1 MHLPQY
7 TRTATQ
13 SRAGANPWG
22 VAESHEKQDAKEP
35 GDGAA
40 AHALSALESLPEEL
54 RQQVF
59 SHLRDLGDLAAV
71 SATSRILR
79 RSVQVQLDSAAL
91 VASLTDAPDPAAALV
106 AALPKIRALTPLAF
120 AAAPLRA
127 AALSL
132 LRLPGRER
140 AAWLAEL
147 EASIH
152 ALGFAPALKARLR
165 DFIGAIGALTTRPPQ
180 TDRGIAAFQT
190 LLDDVHDLPDAT
202 LDLLLPALANAFW
215 AGALGDQGYTARRD
229 PRVLDMFRRMLATV
243 EHWPD
248 ARAIAVLVPLLLG
261 MRSLYAGD
269 LGPALV
275 AALPVVDRL
284 GPETRATGLESLRR
298 GLATMGEGI
307 DYRVM
312 QVESVLN
319 EYPAEV
325 RRLAADRVKAQLEAL
340 FRDLR
345 NRSWQVSEQPINP
358 RGRQRNGAIINN
370 GVFIRVV

>member
-7 TRTATQ
+7 PRTATQ
-13 SRAGANPWG
+13 SRGGTNPWPRR
-22 VAESHEKQDAKEP
+22 ERQETPDAHPVEE
-35 GDGAA
+35 GAA
-40 AHALSALESLPEEL
+40 AHALSALESLPEEI

-79 RSVQVQLDSAAL
+79 RSVQAQLDSAAL
-91 VASLTDAPDPAAALV
+91 VASLTDTADPAASLA
-106 AALPKIRALTPLAF
+106 AALPRIGALTPAAL

-132 LRLPGRER
+132 LRLPARER
-140 AAWLAEL
+140 AAWQVEL
-147 EASIH
+147 SATVG
-152 ALGFAPALKARLR
+152 ALGFTPALKARLQ
-165 DFIGAIGALTTRPPQ
+165 DFVDAIGALTTRPPQ

-229 PRVLDMFRRMLATV
+229 PRVLDMFRQMLATV

-284 GPETRATGLESLRR
+284 GPQTRATGLESLRR

-312 QVESVLN
+312 QVESVLG
-319 EYPAEV
+319 ECPAEV
-325 RRLAADRVKAQLEAL
+325 RKLAADRVKAQLEAL
-340 FRDLR
+340 FRGLR
-345 NRSWQVSEQPINP
+345 N
-358 RGRQRNGAIINN
+358 
-370 GVFIRVV
+370 

>member
-7 TRTATQ
+7 PRTATS
-13 SRAGANPWG
+13 SRAGTNQWPQR
-22 VAESHEKQDAKEP
+22 ERQRPQDAHAP
-35 GDGAA
+35 DDNPA
-40 AHALSALESLPEEL
+40 AHALSALESLPEEI

-59 SHLRDLGDLAAV
+59 SHLRDLSDLAAV
-71 SATSRILR
+71 SATSRTLR
-79 RSVQVQLDSAAL
+79 RSVQAQLDSAAL
-91 VASLTDAPDPAAALV
+91 VASLTDAADPAASLAI
-106 AALPKIRALTPLAF
+106 ALPRICALTPVAL

-132 LRLPGRER
+132 LRLPADER
-140 AAWLAEL
+140 AAWQIEL
-147 EASIH
+147 SSSVG
-152 ALGFAPALKARLR
+152 ALGFTPALKARLH
-165 DFIGAIGALTTRPPQ
+165 DFVDAIGALTTRPPQ
-180 TDRGIAAFQT
+180 TERGIAAFQT

-215 AGALGDQGYTARRD
+215 AGALGDQGYNARRD
-229 PRVLDMFRRMLATV
+229 PRVLKMFRQMLATV
-243 EHWPD
+243 EHWSE

-284 GPETRATGLESLRR
+284 GPQTRATGLESLRR
-298 GLATMGEGI
+298 GLTTLGEGI

-312 QVESVLN
+312 QVESVLA

-325 RRLAADRVKAQLEAL
+325 LRLAADRVKAQLEEL
-340 FRDLR
+340 FRGLR
-345 NRSWQVSEQPINP
+345 N
-358 RGRQRNGAIINN
+358 
-370 GVFIRVV
+370 